1 MFSLRGGPY
10 LLILCV
16 TCLGLP
22 AFADTPESD
31 SVDAIAEAEAPSVT
45 VEPKP
50 AAVPAVRTKPAP
62 APKKM
67 PAQAPEQMAAVTALP
82 AAKSPLTIDARGSST
97 FHAMENADL
106 RPLDERSDRAIID
119 SDDRRFFG
127 HSDLWLDVG
136 YQVNPSL
143 KTYTSFK
150 YDVMWRDDQIGRS
163 EGSGGDLNIYSM
175 FMNYQPVDQGATQ
188 WGLRLGRQPF
198 SIGGLPRDY
207 MLAGTL
213 DALVLN
219 VDSRFGD
226 LRILA
231 VDFFGGNALPEVGYR
246 FYKDGRSATY
256 NLRGET
262 NTVRS
267 GLVYEFLGKKHSDL
281 PLTVKAY
288 YFYASIG
295 GGPIEASGADVTY
308 GGALGNYRDADYQH
322 MMGTRFNY
330 IHEIKTNHDLTFY
343 GEFAQSTGIDRKPLT
358 ERDVTT
364 DGMAYGGGLDYVLG
378 NKKSKRRLRLNA
390 EYYLFEGADHGA
402 VDALEFNRGF
412 VGFKGDRIGGNTL
425 GRYLSWRPSSHVD
438 AYGVVNTPQ
447 DQSRAAGTSFVHLSL
462 SLGLDKWGLNTSGW
476 LLMDTGSSFAADTN
490 FQDLVGPP
498 PFGRTMAEFE
508 AQRRLGKVL
517 GVAMDVQV
525 SYQANE
531 NLKFLIEY
539 GQFMPDEFYELEVDR
554 LAGENR
560 AMLGGQAEFRVARAG
575 AEVSF

>member
-22 AFADTPESD
+22 AFADTSESD
-31 SVDAIAEAEAPSVT
+31 AVDPVAEAEAPSVT
-45 VEPKP
+45 VE
-50 AAVPAVRTKPAP
+50 AVPAPVPMVRKKPAP

-67 PAQAPEQMAAVTALP
+67 PVPAPEQAAAPAVP
-82 AAKSPLTIDARGSST
+82 AAKSPLTINARGSST

-143 KTYTSFK
+143 KTSTSFK

-175 FMNYQPVDQGATQ
+175 FMNYEPVDQGATK
-188 WGLRLGRQPF
+188 WGLKLGRQPF

-246 FYKDGRSATY
+246 FYTDGRSATY

-262 NTVRS
+262 N
-267 GLVYEFLGKKHSDL
+267 
-281 PLTVKAY
+281 
-288 YFYASIG
+288 
-295 GGPIEASGADVTY
+295 
-308 GGALGNYRDADYQH
+308 
-322 MMGTRFNY
+322 
-330 IHEIKTNHDLTFY
+330 KT
-343 GEFAQSTGIDRKPLT
+343 
-358 ERDVTT
+358 
-364 DGMAYGGGLDYVLG
+364 
-378 NKKSKRRLRLNA
+378 
-390 EYYLFEGADHGA
+390 
-402 VDALEFNRGF
+402 
-412 VGFKGDRIGGNTL
+412 
-425 GRYLSWRPSSHVD
+425 
-438 AYGVVNTPQ
+438 
-447 DQSRAAGTSFVHLSL
+447 
-462 SLGLDKWGLNTSGW
+462 
-476 LLMDTGSSFAADTN
+476 
-490 FQDLVGPP
+490 
-498 PFGRTMAEFE
+498 
-508 AQRRLGKVL
+508 
-517 GVAMDVQV
+517 
-525 SYQANE
+525 
-531 NLKFLIEY
+531 
-539 GQFMPDEFYELEVDR
+539 
-554 LAGENR
+554 
-560 AMLGGQAEFRVARAG
+560 
-575 AEVSF
+575 